1 MGMSW
6 RMSLRGK
13 GRRVRNRFVIWW
25 FLDGRCESR
34 VLSTSA
40 EG

>member
-6 RMSLRGK
+6 RMSLRRM

-25 FLDGRCESR
+25 FVDGRYESR
-34 VLSTSA
+34 VLPTSA